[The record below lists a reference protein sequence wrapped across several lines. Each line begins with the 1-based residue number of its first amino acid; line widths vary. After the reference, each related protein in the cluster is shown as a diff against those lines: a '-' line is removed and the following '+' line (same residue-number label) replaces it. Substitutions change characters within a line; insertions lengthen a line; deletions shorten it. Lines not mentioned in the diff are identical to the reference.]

1 MLQYLGTVNDIHQWN
16 LSKQELYRCTGVQVN
31 SEDWWDKATRH
42 VYLTQNR
49 PDDVPHSFNTTLLS
63 DELLA

>member
-1 MLQYLGTVNDIHQWN
+1 MIFTSETCQSQ
-16 LSKQELYRCTGVQVN
+16 SCTGVQVY

-49 PDDVPHSFNTTLLS
+49 PDDLWYSSNTTLLS

>member
-1 MLQYLGTVNDIHQWN
+1 MKFTSETCQSQ
-16 LSKQELYRCTGVQVN
+16 SCTGVQVYRSTGVQVY
-31 SEDWWDKATRH
+31 SEDWWDKATRQ

-49 PDDVPHSFNTTLLS
+49 PDDVWYSSNTTLLS